1 MCVIS
6 LEIVLDIDADFDT
19 KLYQDFAYLFGCVGM
34 DWGAL
39 APGDVEL
46 SLEIFTLPPPSP
58 KIKSQVKSVMEGW
71 FPQTFWEKECG
82 EISWGYQRIELKDL
96 Y

>member
-1 MCVIS
+1 M
-6 LEIVLDIDADFDT
+6 E
-19 KLYQDFAYLFGCVGM
+19 M

-39 APGDVEL
+39 ALGDVGL

-71 FPQTFWEKECG
+71 FPQTFWERV
-82 EISWGYQRIELKDL
+82 WGNFLGILEDCVKGFVLNCL
-96 Y
+96 YVLH

>member
-1 MCVIS
+1 M
-6 LEIVLDIDADFDT
+6 EI
-19 KLYQDFAYLFGCVGM
+19 

-39 APGDVEL
+39 ALEDVGL

-71 FPQTFWEKECG
+71 FPQSFWKRVWG
-82 EISWGYQRIELKDL
+82 ISWGY
-96 Y
+96 